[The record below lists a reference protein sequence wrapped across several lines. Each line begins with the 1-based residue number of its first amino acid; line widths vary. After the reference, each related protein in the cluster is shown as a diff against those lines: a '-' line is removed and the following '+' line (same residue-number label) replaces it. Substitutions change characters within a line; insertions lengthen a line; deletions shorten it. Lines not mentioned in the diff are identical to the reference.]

1 MGEFRRMESTKKYG
15 QKRFVVFSYSDIIF
29 ITKHSMLLKL
39 YELLMTTN
47 DTYTYS
53 TLPVKGRMPM
63 FVSVITLEGFSVPIL
78 SVIDLVEMLFDEYEF
93 KYVLTGKFNQDCVEI
108 TVTFTK
114 LFLRARQITLL
125 HLRIFDTQVSELK
138 IDMPAMF
145 RHCESRARIFSTT
158 GDGCNVN
165 GTKKQAEVASK

>member
-1 MGEFRRMESTKKYG
+1 
-15 QKRFVVFSYSDIIF
+15 
-29 ITKHSMLLKL
+29 
-39 YELLMTTN
+39 MTNN

-53 TLPVKGRMPM
+53 TLPVKGRTPM
-63 FVSVITLEGFSVPIL
+63 FVSVITLEGFCVPIL

-93 KYVLTGKFNQDCVEI
+93 KYVLTGKFNQYCVQI

-114 LFLRARQITLL
+114 IFLRARQIALL
-125 HLRIFDTQVSELK
+125 HLRIFDKPVSELK

-145 RHCESRARIFSTT
+145 RHCASRARIFSTT

-165 GTKKQAEVASK
+165 GTKKVTTG